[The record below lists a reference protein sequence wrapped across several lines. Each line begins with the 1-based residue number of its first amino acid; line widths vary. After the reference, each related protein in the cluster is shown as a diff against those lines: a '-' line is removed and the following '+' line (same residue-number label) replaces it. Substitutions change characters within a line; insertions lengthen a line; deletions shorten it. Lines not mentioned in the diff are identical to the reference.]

1 MTAERSRLLI
11 LAPDDDIAVALDDLA
26 PGERLGSPSGQQPL
40 TVRGAVPRGHKVA
53 LREVAAG
60 APVRKYGQI
69 IGVAAAPISAGE
81 HVHTHNLEFA
91 PGMQG
96 ANAPAVPGATVPGT
110 AAPGTAAP
118 GAAASAGARGA
129 TAASSAAGAGRATSS
144 SAPARTSRRPRL
156 TDSSGRTAGSAPA
169 TTSAC

>member
-1 MTAERSRLLI
+1 MTTARSRLLM

-26 PGERLGSPSGQQPL
+26 PGERLASPSGQQPL

-91 PGMQG
+91 PGLQG
-96 ANAPAVPGATVPGT
+96 
-110 AAPGTAAP
+110 
-118 GAAASAGARGA
+118 GAAQSGPGGAGRPGPASAGRRARRP
-129 TAASSAAGAGRATSS
+129 AARQRGRRPAAGWR
-144 SAPARTSRRPRL
+144 APA
-156 TDSSGRTAGSAPA
+156 AAHV
-169 TTSAC
+169 

>member
-26 PGERLGSPSGQQPL
+26 PGERLDSPSGQQPL

-69 IGVAAAPISAGE
+69 IGVASAPISAGE

-96 ANAPAVPGATVPGT
+96 GAAPAD
-110 AAPGTAAP
+110 
-118 GAAASAGARGA
+118 GAAA
-129 TAASSAAGAGRATSS
+129 AGRRGRGPGGQQFRTGWR
-144 SAPARTSRRPRL
+144 APAAAHL
-156 TDSSGRTAGSAPA
+156 
-169 TTSAC
+169 

>member
-1 MTAERSRLLI
+1 MTAARSRLLM

-26 PGERLGSPSGQQPL
+26 PGERLDSPSGHQLL
-40 TVRGAVPRGHKVA
+40 TVRGPVPRGHKVA

-60 APVRKYGQI
+60 APVHKYGQI

-96 ANAPAVPGATVPGT
+96 G
-110 AAPGTAAP
+110 AAPPARGQPASRGRPARRRPAARRPRAGRPAAP
-118 GAAASAGARGA
+118 HQLAS
-129 TAASSAAGAGRATSS
+129 
-144 SAPARTSRRPRL
+144 TSRRPRL
-156 TDSSGRTAGSAPA
+156 TDSSGRTGGSAPA
-169 TTSAC
+169 TTSAY